1 MLIRIIAS
9 QNILYVQT
17 VTNILLIFAQQK
29 ICIRPRSIIN
39 RLNYILQSKTHH
51 PGQVQAQVK
60 FLVQVRIQVR
70 IIVSRGHGCV
80 HIMRLQFLHIC
91 ITLTSLVQLVF
102 HVWMTITKWIMQN
115 IKNTSMSRTFFYV
128 WNYNGVSLMRS
139 FEKEKEIVKQLLWH
153 WKLVLA
159 EYSTTRSSVNSIS
172 PMSEALQVLCSL
184 SHNVN
189 TK

>member
-60 FLVQVRIQVR
+60 FLVR
-70 IIVSRGHGCV
+70 IIVSRGHGCE
-80 HIMRLQFLHIC
+80 HIMRLQFLHFC

-102 HVWMTITKWIMQN
+102 HV
-115 IKNTSMSRTFFYV
+115 
-128 WNYNGVSLMRS
+128 
-139 FEKEKEIVKQLLWH
+139 
-153 WKLVLA
+153 
-159 EYSTTRSSVNSIS
+159 
-172 PMSEALQVLCSL
+172 
-184 SHNVN
+184 
-189 TK
+189 